1 MYRDRRPAES
11 METRCK
17 EDSIKELK
25 YTTSL
30 QSSFSIIMLGRLL
43 AYLAVSCYHPILLS
57 LPLVVLLALNLV
69 YAAAEVCQLP
79 VLTVLLL
86 VVWKIDSVVT
96 LDLTQV
102 SVGPLKGQHHWHGWY
117 SHGHTGF

>member
-86 VVWKIDSVVT
+86 VVWKIDSV
-96 LDLTQV
+96 
-102 SVGPLKGQHHWHGWY
+102 SVGPLQGQHHWHGWY